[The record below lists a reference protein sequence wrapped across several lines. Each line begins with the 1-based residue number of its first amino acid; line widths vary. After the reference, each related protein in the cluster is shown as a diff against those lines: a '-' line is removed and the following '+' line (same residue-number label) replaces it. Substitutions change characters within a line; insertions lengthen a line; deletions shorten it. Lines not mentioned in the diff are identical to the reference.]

1 MAVQSTLR
9 DGRIPLLLAQWADL
23 VRSKWRKTSNPT
35 RLAATLCLTL
45 SIILTSYAGRR
56 WLRKR
61 RAENDRGQKLLRRN
75 SGLRG
80 KDGSRTIFVPYRSST
95 AKVTIHPTKPM
106 TFDAHKRLFLNPPRA
121 ARLGDGQIGQ
131 VPPPNTKPGLN
142 IAFIHQFLSLL
153 SIMIPHW
160 NSKES
165 GLLVSQGAFLLLR
178 TYLSL
183 VVTRLDG
190 EIVRDLVAGNGKGFL
205 WGIVKWLGV
214 GGAFSI
220 CDIGSITNQGR
231 FRIVHKCRDQ
241 VSSIQSLNCF
251 PHTLDSVYSRSVPKR
266 QSQLLQAPESRRWYR
281 AKCRSIYM
289 Q

>member
-9 DGRIPLLLAQWADL
+9 YEHRRIPPRLQDWMRLI
-23 VRSKWRKTSNPT
+23 RSKWKSTSKLA
-35 RLAATLCLTL
+35 RLSATLALTL
-45 SIILTSYAGRR
+45 TIILTSYTGRS
-56 WLRKR
+56 WLKKR
-61 RAENDRGQKLLRRN
+61 REEQDHEKRLLRRN
-75 SGLRG
+75 SGFKG

-95 AKVTIHPTKPM
+95 AKVTIYPTKA
-106 TFDAHKRLFLNPPRA
+106 TSFDAHRRLFLNPPRA
-121 ARLGDGQIGQ
+121 ARLGDGMVGQ

-205 WGIVKWLGV
+205 WGIVKW
-214 GGAFSI
+214 GG
-220 CDIGSITNQGR
+220 IGGR
-231 FRIVHKCRDQ
+231 TRLRTC
-241 VSSIQSLNCF
+241 
-251 PHTLDSVYSRSVPKR
+251 
-266 QSQLLQAPESRRWYR
+266 
-281 AKCRSIYM
+281 
-289 Q
+289 

>member
-9 DGRIPLLLAQWADL
+9 SLGDRIPPRLQFWIQL
-23 VRSKWRKTSNPT
+23 VRSRWKTTSNT
-35 RLAATLCLTL
+35 ARLSATLALTL

-56 WLRKR
+56 WLKR
-61 RAENDRGQKLLRRN
+61 RREEQDRGKRLLRRN
-75 SGLRG
+75 SGLKG
-80 KDGSRTIFVPYRSST
+80 KDGSRTIFVPYRHST
-95 AKVTIHPTKPM
+95 AKVTIHPTKAT
-106 TFDAHKRLFLNPPRA
+106 TFDAHRRLFLNPPRA
-121 ARLGDGQIGQ
+121 ARLGDGQVGQ
-131 VPPPNTKPGLN
+131 VPPPNTKAGLN

-205 WGIVKWLGV
+205 WGIVKWCGI
-214 GGAFSI
+214 GGIRLKNSI
-220 CDIGSITNQGR
+220 
-231 FRIVHKCRDQ
+231 
-241 VSSIQSLNCF
+241 
-251 PHTLDSVYSRSVPKR
+251 
-266 QSQLLQAPESRRWYR
+266 
-281 AKCRSIYM
+281 
-289 Q
+289 

>member
-9 DGRIPLLLAQWADL
+9 SWENRFPLLLTQWAEL
-23 VRSKWRKTSNPT
+23 VRSSWKRSSKPT
-35 RLAATLCLTL
+35 RLVAALSLTL
-45 SIILTSYAGRR
+45 AIILTSYSGRR
-56 WLRKR
+56 WLKKR
-61 RAENDRGQKLLRRN
+61 RAEKADGQRLLRRN

-95 AKVTIHPTKPM
+95 AKVTIYPTKAM
-106 TFDAHKRLFLNPPRA
+106 TFDAHRRLFLNPPRA
-121 ARLGDGQIGQ
+121 ARLSEGYTGH
-131 VPPPNTKPGLN
+131 VPPPITKPGLN

-165 GLLVSQGAFLLLR
+165 GLLLGQGAFLLLR

-183 VVTRLDG
+183 IVTRLDG

-214 GGAFSI
+214 GGMI
-220 CDIGSITNQGR
+220 LDEIQ
-231 FRIVHKCRDQ
+231 CR
-241 VSSIQSLNCF
+241 
-251 PHTLDSVYSRSVPKR
+251 H
-266 QSQLLQAPESRRWYR
+266 
-281 AKCRSIYM
+281 
-289 Q
+289 